1 MITIKHKKYGD
12 ITFADGTSRQEIAN
26 YLVEADSIGG
36 EQYGTL
42 ETLGTQAGRSMG
54 SSIRQI
60 KDWVGIG
67 DELSQYED
75 ELAEYKSRIMMEQ
88 SPATSVVGMLAGGV
102 LDPVTIPAMALKPL
116 TFASKVATFGARG
129 AAQGA
134 AGGALE
140 PIYDQYG
147 DSTVLNIMS
156 GTALGG
162 GLGAGIGKLL
172 TKSIPKT
179 DAATEQASDTLQ
191 ETSERTLTNLAS
203 SLDETPVR
211 TPQQALD
218 KVAAEMELE
227 AAGAPTSAN
236 LGIMRRA
243 VESSKSKIAALDAVI
258 NRMKDPTG
266 KAPLGARNAA
276 RKVAAQKIEAQK
288 ELQGLES
295 KYSEGKTLR
304 KAAENLKK
312 VKEGKVVGIEGFAAR
327 LKAAVPIQRSP
338 LAQAVNQATPQRAQ
352 INPFNT
358 NTSRILGTDDAADVK
373 YNNKTGKFE
382 SVDEAP
388 INIRNT
394 YGVGDAVEG
403 LPEPRAG
410 GSAGVSF
417 GTRVGAELLPRT
429 AGKPEV
435 TGKVV
440 AGKFTGENAKTRIN
454 IKESRESTEAREAVQ
469 RRLDRGEEPTPVET
483 AKLSEADEAAKA
495 LEDYKL
501 FVQKLAGSRSLDTA
515 ALRGFLKG
523 RYTFK
528 GIEKEAA
535 ALLKKHG
542 IEDFEDMVNYIL
554 DDSKR
559 IFSAAEMEMLS
570 PLFGLAERK
579 LYNAME
585 MVRHTEG
592 MSDDMIAVLHSEI
605 NMYYGIQAWNK
616 GQGSKV
622 SAALNH
628 RNKMLKDI
636 AEDRQID
643 SLWAGVKCK

>member
-26 YLVEADSIGG
+26 YLVEVDSLGG

-42 ETLGTQAGRSMG
+42 NTLGTQTGRSMG

-60 KDWVGIG
+60 KDWVGVTS
-67 DELSQYED
+67 DLDKYED
-75 ELAEYKSRIMMEQ
+75 AVAENKSRIMMEQ
-88 SPATSVVGMLAGGV
+88 RPVTSFIGMLAGGV
-102 LDPVTIPAMALKPL
+102 LDPVTLPAVALKPL
-116 TFASKVATFGARG
+116 TFGSKVATFGARG

-134 AGGALE
+134 TGGALE
-140 PIYDQYG
+140 PVYDQYG
-147 DSTVLNIMS
+147 DSTVLNIMA

-172 TKSIPKT
+172 TKSANST
-179 DAATEQASDTLQ
+179 EAANEALQ
-191 ETSERTLTNLAS
+191 DTSERTLTNLAS
-203 SLDETPVR
+203 SIDETPVR
-211 TPQQALD
+211 TAQQALD
-218 KVAAEMELE
+218 KVTREMELE
-227 AAGAPTSAN
+227 AAGAPTSAA
-236 LGIMRRA
+236 LGGMRRV
-243 VESSKSKIAALDAVI
+243 VESTRAKIKALDSVI
-258 NRMKDPTG
+258 NRMKVSG
-266 KAPLGARNAA
+266 KAPLGSRNAS
-276 RKVAAQKIEAQK
+276 RRVEAQKIAAEK

-295 KYSEGKTLR
+295 KYSEGKVLR

-312 VKEGKVVGIEGFAAR
+312 VKEGKVVGVEGFADR
-327 LKAAVPIQRSP
+327 LKAATPIQRSP
-338 LAQAVNQATPQRAQ
+338 LSQALNQPTPQRAQ

-358 NTSRILGTDDAADVK
+358 NTSRILGTDDSADVK
-373 YNNKTGKFE
+373 YNSKTGRFE
-382 SVDEAP
+382 AADETP

-394 YGVGDAVEG
+394 YGVGEAVEG

-417 GTRVGAELLPRT
+417 GTRVGSELLPRT

-435 TGKVV
+435 TAGVV
-440 AGKFTGENAKTRIN
+440 AGKFTGANTKTRIN
-454 IKESRESTEAREAVQ
+454 IKESRANIEARETVQ
-469 RRLDRGEEPTPVET
+469 RKLDRGEEPTPIET
-483 AKLSEADEAAKA
+483 ARLSEADEAAKA

-535 ALLKKHG
+535 ALLKKNG

-559 IFSAAEMEMLS
+559 IFSAAEMEMLR
-570 PLFGLAERK
+570 PLFRLAERK
-579 LYNAME
+579 LYNAMD

-592 MSDDMIAVLHSEI
+592 MTDDMIAVLHSEI

-643 SLWAGVKCK
+643 SLWSGVKCK

>member
-26 YLVEADSIGG
+26 YLVEVDSLGG

-42 ETLGTQAGRSMG
+42 NTLGTQTGRSMG

-60 KDWVGIG
+60 KDWVGVTS
-67 DELSQYED
+67 DLDKYED
-75 ELAEYKSRIMMEQ
+75 AVAENKSRIMMEQ
-88 SPATSVVGMLAGGV
+88 SPATSVIGMLAGGV
-102 LDPVTIPAMALKPL
+102 LDPVTLPAVALKPL
-116 TFASKVATFGARG
+116 TFGSKVATFGARG

-134 AGGALE
+134 TGGALE
-140 PIYDQYG
+140 PVYEQYG
-147 DSTVLNIMS
+147 DSTVLNIMA

-172 TKSIPKT
+172 TKSTKT
-179 DAATEQASDTLQ
+179 AEAANETLQ
-191 ETSERTLTNLAS
+191 DTSERTLTNLAS
-203 SLDETPVR
+203 SIDETPVR
-211 TPQQALD
+211 TAQQALD
-218 KVAAEMELE
+218 KVTREMELE
-227 AAGAPTSAN
+227 ATGAPTSAT
-236 LGIMRRA
+236 LGGMRRA
-243 VESSKSKIAALDAVI
+243 VESTRAKIKALDSVI
-258 NRMKDPTG
+258 NRMKVSG
-266 KAPLGARNAA
+266 KAPLGSRNAA
-276 RKVAAQKIEAQK
+276 RRVEAQKIAAEK

-295 KYSEGKTLR
+295 KYSEGKVLR

-312 VKEGKVVGIEGFAAR
+312 VKEGKVVGVEGFADR
-327 LKAAVPIQRSP
+327 LKAATPIQRSP
-338 LAQAVNQATPQRAQ
+338 LSQAVNQATPQRAQ

-373 YNNKTGKFE
+373 YNSKTGRFE
-382 SVDEAP
+382 AADETP

-394 YGVGDAVEG
+394 YGVGEAVEG

-417 GTRVGAELLPRT
+417 GTRVGSELLPRT

-435 TGKVV
+435 TAGVV
-440 AGKFTGENAKTRIN
+440 AGKFTGANTKTRIN
-454 IKESRESTEAREAVQ
+454 IKESRANTEARETVQ
-469 RRLDRGEEPTPVET
+469 RKLDRGEEPTPIET
-483 AKLSEADEAAKA
+483 ARLSEADEAAKA

-535 ALLKKHG
+535 ALLKKNG

-559 IFSAAEMEMLS
+559 IFSAAEMEMLR

-585 MVRHTEG
+585 MVKHTEG
-592 MSDDMIAVLHSEI
+592 MTDDMIAVLHSEI

-643 SLWAGVKCK
+643 SLWSGVKCK

>member
-26 YLVEADSIGG
+26 YLVEADSLGG

-42 ETLGTQAGRSMG
+42 NTLGTQTGRSMG

-60 KDWVGIG
+60 KDWVGVTS
-67 DELSQYED
+67 DLDKYED
-75 ELAEYKSRIMMEQ
+75 AVAENKSRIMMEQ
-88 SPATSVVGMLAGGV
+88 SPATSVIGMLAGGV
-102 LDPVTIPAMALKPL
+102 LDPVTLPAVALKPL
-116 TFASKVATFGARG
+116 TFGSKVATFGARG

-134 AGGALE
+134 TGGALE
-140 PIYDQYG
+140 PVYDQYG
-147 DSTVLNIMS
+147 DSTVLNIMA

-172 TKSIPKT
+172 TKSANST
-179 DAATEQASDTLQ
+179 EAANEALQ
-191 ETSERTLTNLAS
+191 DTSERTLTNLAS
-203 SLDETPVR
+203 SIDETPVR
-211 TPQQALD
+211 TAQQALD
-218 KVAAEMELE
+218 KVTREMELE
-227 AAGAPTSAN
+227 AAGAPTSAA
-236 LGIMRRA
+236 LGGMRRV
-243 VESSKSKIAALDAVI
+243 VESTRAKIKALDSVI
-258 NRMKDPTG
+258 NRMKVSG
-266 KAPLGARNAA
+266 KAPLGSRNAS
-276 RKVAAQKIEAQK
+276 RRVEAQKIAAEK

-295 KYSEGKTLR
+295 KYSEGKVLR

-312 VKEGKVVGIEGFAAR
+312 VKEGKVVGVEGFADR
-327 LKAAVPIQRSP
+327 LKAATPIQRSP
-338 LAQAVNQATPQRAQ
+338 LSQAVNQATPQRAQ

-358 NTSRILGTDDAADVK
+358 NTSRILGTDDSADVK
-373 YNNKTGKFE
+373 YNSKTGRFE
-382 SVDEAP
+382 AADETP

-394 YGVGDAVEG
+394 YGVGEAVEG

-417 GTRVGAELLPRT
+417 GTRVGSELLPRT

-435 TGKVV
+435 TAGVV
-440 AGKFTGENAKTRIN
+440 AGKFTGANTKTRIN
-454 IKESRESTEAREAVQ
+454 IKESRANTEARETVQ
-469 RRLDRGEEPTPVET
+469 RKLDRGEEPTPIET
-483 AKLSEADEAAKA
+483 ARLSEADEAAKA

-535 ALLKKHG
+535 ALLKKNG

-559 IFSAAEMEMLS
+559 IFSAAEMEMLR
-570 PLFGLAERK
+570 PLFRLAERK
-579 LYNAME
+579 LYNAMD

-592 MSDDMIAVLHSEI
+592 MTDDMIAVLHSEI

-643 SLWAGVKCK
+643 SLWSGVKCK

>member
-26 YLVEADSIGG
+26 YLVEVDSLGG

-42 ETLGTQAGRSMG
+42 NTLGTQTGRSMG

-60 KDWVGIG
+60 KDWVGVTS
-67 DELSQYED
+67 DLDKYED
-75 ELAEYKSRIMMEQ
+75 AVAENKSRIMMEQ
-88 SPATSVVGMLAGGV
+88 SPATSVIGMLAGGV
-102 LDPVTIPAMALKPL
+102 LDPVTLPAVALKPL
-116 TFASKVATFGARG
+116 TFGSKVATFGARG

-134 AGGALE
+134 TGGALE
-140 PIYDQYG
+140 PVYEQYG
-147 DSTVLNIMS
+147 DSTVLNIMA

-172 TKSIPKT
+172 TKSAKT
-179 DAATEQASDTLQ
+179 DASTEAANETLQ
-191 ETSERTLTNLAS
+191 DTSERTLTNLAS
-203 SLDETPVR
+203 SIDETPVR
-211 TPQQALD
+211 TAQQALD
-218 KVAAEMELE
+218 KVTREMELE
-227 AAGAPTSAN
+227 ATGAPTSAT
-236 LGIMRRA
+236 LGGMRRA
-243 VESSKSKIAALDAVI
+243 VESTRAKIKALDSVI
-258 NRMKDPTG
+258 NRMKVSG
-266 KAPLGARNAA
+266 KAPLGSRNAS
-276 RKVAAQKIEAQK
+276 RRVEAQKIAAEK

-295 KYSEGKTLR
+295 KYSEGKVLR

-312 VKEGKVVGIEGFAAR
+312 VKEGKVVGVEGFADR
-327 LKAAVPIQRSP
+327 LKAATPIQRSP
-338 LAQAVNQATPQRAQ
+338 LSQAVNQATPQRAQ

-373 YNNKTGKFE
+373 YNSKTGRFE
-382 SVDEAP
+382 AADETP

-394 YGVGDAVEG
+394 YGVGEAVEG

-417 GTRVGAELLPRT
+417 GTRVGSELLPRT

-435 TGKVV
+435 TAGVV
-440 AGKFTGENAKTRIN
+440 AGKFTGANTKTRIN
-454 IKESRESTEAREAVQ
+454 IKESRANTEARETVQ
-469 RRLDRGEEPTPVET
+469 RKLDRGEEPTPIET
-483 AKLSEADEAAKA
+483 ARLSEADEAAKA

-535 ALLKKHG
+535 ALLKKNG

-559 IFSAAEMEMLS
+559 IFSAAEMEMLR

-585 MVRHTEG
+585 MVKHTEG
-592 MSDDMIAVLHSEI
+592 MTDDMIAVLHSEI

-643 SLWAGVKCK
+643 SLWSGVKCK